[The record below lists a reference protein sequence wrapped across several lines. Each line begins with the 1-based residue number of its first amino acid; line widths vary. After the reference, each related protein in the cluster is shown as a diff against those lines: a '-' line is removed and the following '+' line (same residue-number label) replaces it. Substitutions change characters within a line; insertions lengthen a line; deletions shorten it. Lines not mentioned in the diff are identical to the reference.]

1 MEIAPY
7 LGIGDILIWKIYSY
21 YENID
26 IKQIIISLDNIYIYR
41 THPTEYLDFIQYL
54 INKLFMNVPIKYM
67 ENAECKYPNFTRKIT
82 NPLIYNLIS
91 FNTIYTIPYSNY
103 IIFHTK
109 LRIPEEGLEYFINNY
124 KKIYDYIKI
133 LKTKKT
139 ILLLGERTID
149 TNIETYIHNIK
160 SIYPLLL
167 ELKAHNN
174 VIDLTKETIH
184 NANTIEDFEKD
195 SQLIHN
201 AECNIT
207 MGYGGNFVL
216 STAIAKYTIAYTPF
230 CDSYYIDVLDSNT
243 IKNTKTIEHFCNEIS
258 KII

>member
-21 YENID
+21 CENVD
-26 IKQIIISLDNIYIYR
+26 IKKINISLDLINTYR
-41 THPTEYLDFIQYL
+41 THPIEYLDFIKYL
-54 INKLFMNVPIKYM
+54 INKLFNNVDIKCM
-67 ENAECKYPNFTRKIT
+67 EKAECKYPNFTRKII

-109 LRIPEEGLEYFINNY
+109 LRIPKEGLDCFRSDYNKLYN
-124 KKIYDYIKI
+124 YIKN

-139 ILLLGERTID
+139 ILLLGERNID
-149 TNIETYIHNIK
+149 TNIETYIHNIQ

-167 ELKAHNN
+167 ELNTHNN

-201 AECNIT
+201 ADCNIT
-207 MGYGGNFVL
+207 MGFGGNFVL
-216 STAIAKYTIAYTPF
+216 STFMAKYIIGYTPF
-230 CDSYYIDVLDSNT
+230 CDSYYIDILDSNT
-243 IKNTKTIEHFCNEIS
+243 IKITKTIEHFCNEIN